1 MAGEGKVTVPPGPSR
16 LASPA
21 RRRLRV
27 WPGAGPQV
35 RYTRGRGAAGG
46 VGSGSPP
53 RRGLRQGRP
62 GPARAAHR
70 GAAEG
75 GGRPGVAGAGGGP
88 GDAGGVGVRWG
99 RGRRW
104 AGVPGLRLP
113 ARAPLP
119 LGAAAARGLHPGVT
133 HRGSTA
139 VSEAGFLVAVTSGQ
153 LAPGRPGLEWVKTVP

>member
-88 GDAGGVGVRWG
+88 GDAGGVGCPG
-99 RGRRW
+99 GGGW
-104 AGVPGLRLP
+104 AGVPRVAPGAPGCGSRP
-113 ARAPLP
+113 ARPFP
-119 LGAAAARGLHPGVT
+119 SVWPPPAACIPA
-133 HRGSTA
+133 
-139 VSEAGFLVAVTSGQ
+139 
-153 LAPGRPGLEWVKTVP
+153 